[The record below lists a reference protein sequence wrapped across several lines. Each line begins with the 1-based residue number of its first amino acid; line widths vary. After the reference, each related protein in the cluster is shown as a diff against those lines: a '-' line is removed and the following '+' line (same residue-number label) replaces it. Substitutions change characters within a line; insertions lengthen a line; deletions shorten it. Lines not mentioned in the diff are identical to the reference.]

1 METTFFFHSHTYSVR
16 HLKLK
21 YYPKKKKEAVGL
33 TLILGLNYLKLKCQ
47 FSKRSRTHY
56 SGSGKLKGKK
66 GNFLLLL
73 QL

>member
-1 METTFFFHSHTYSVR
+1 METTIFLLFSTAILT

-21 YYPKKKKEAVGL
+21 HYLKKEAVGL
-33 TLILGLNYLKLKCQ
+33 TLILGLNYLKFKCE
-47 FSKRSRTHY
+47 FSKRPQTHY